1 MKPLQ
6 LRTVLVLLALSLSL
20 SLSTATAWSSQVPAM
35 SAAGAHA
42 DVPEAATV
50 KSGKDSGAANEG
62 LRSIFSEEEMPAFLH
77 TDPCDTGDS

>member
-1 MKPLQ
+1 
-6 LRTVLVLLALSLSL
+6 
-20 SLSTATAWSSQVPAM
+20 M

-42 DVPEAATV
+42 DVPEAVTV

-62 LRSIFSEEEMPAFLH
+62 LRSIFNEEEMPAFLH